1 MAKEDSEDLK
11 LVTALLSNTSV
22 KSAARAAGVSEST
35 VYRKLREAGFRK
47 QLKEQRLRV
56 YGHAL
61 SRLQMATEEAVTTL
75 VEVMGEKEAPEQA
88 RIKAALS
95 ILGIAGRGV
104 QPEELDRR
112 LMDSTEALLE
122 DLGV

>member
-95 ILGIAGRGV
+95 ILEIAGRGV